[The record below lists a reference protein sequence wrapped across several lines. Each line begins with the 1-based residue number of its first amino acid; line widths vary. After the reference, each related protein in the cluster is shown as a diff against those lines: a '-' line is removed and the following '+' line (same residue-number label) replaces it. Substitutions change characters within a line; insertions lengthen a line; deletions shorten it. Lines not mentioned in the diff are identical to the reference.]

1 MTNYL
6 KLWSRNKRIMLL
18 LLVFVAVIV
27 RFYNFQERIIYGP
40 EQAMSLIVSGNYVRE
55 KPSLLGQKYFRE
67 TTDAHTLFSGAV
79 FNYTLVPLQ
88 FLFDHEIAPIT
99 AYFTFLNIFTGLTI
113 YLIGKRIFNKSI
125 ALLSAFIFLF
135 DPVMIYHSLF
145 LWNYNYLP
153 LVFLLS
159 IYAFYLSVKN
169 KELKYDLILGILSG
183 IGISLQL
190 LYIIPFLVFLGST
203 LIKRKKLSALILF
216 ILGSMFGSL
225 PMVLFDLR
233 HNFYHLKTSVM
244 YFSEVILKG
253 AGGGL
258 SYYHFLYLWVIL
270 AFIGGYILYKL
281 YKRNLYLGL
290 LINLVYLILSLSSP
304 LFKLQDSNGMP
315 PGLTAGDI
323 YKAAEIIAVD
333 SRKCASFNVL
343 EVLDFDTRAHVL
355 RYPLI
360 FKYRLKPL
368 DFIDYKNAQ
377 CVYSLSGDTYNYT
390 QADFWEINEIKPF
403 RIEKIAEVGNRYIDV
418 KLINGRD

>member
-244 YFSEVILKG
+244 Y
-253 AGGGL
+253 
-258 SYYHFLYLWVIL
+258 
-270 AFIGGYILYKL
+270 
-281 YKRNLYLGL
+281 
-290 LINLVYLILSLSSP
+290 
-304 LFKLQDSNGMP
+304 
-315 PGLTAGDI
+315 
-323 YKAAEIIAVD
+323 
-333 SRKCASFNVL
+333 
-343 EVLDFDTRAHVL
+343 
-355 RYPLI
+355 
-360 FKYRLKPL
+360 
-368 DFIDYKNAQ
+368 
-377 CVYSLSGDTYNYT
+377 
-390 QADFWEINEIKPF
+390 
-403 RIEKIAEVGNRYIDV
+403 
-418 KLINGRD
+418 